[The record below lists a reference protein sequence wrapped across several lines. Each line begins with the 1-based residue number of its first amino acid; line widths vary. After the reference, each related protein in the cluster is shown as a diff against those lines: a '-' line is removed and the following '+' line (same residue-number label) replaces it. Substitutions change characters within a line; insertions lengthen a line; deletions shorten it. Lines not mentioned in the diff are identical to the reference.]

1 MSALR
6 KNYDEIVAVDSCDL
20 HVGAGELVGFLG
32 PNGAGKTTTMRAI
45 LGLVHIDGGSIT
57 WNDHPVTADDR
68 RHIGYMPQE
77 RGLYVRMKVHEHIAY
92 IGRLAGVAAREA
104 DRRADKWIERVGLEE
119 RRDDLIQELSTGNQ
133 QRVQLAV
140 ALVHEPELLVLD
152 EPFAGLDPLAVATM
166 SEVMLDQVENGA
178 AVVFS
183 SHQLSLV
190 QDACERVSI
199 IAHGKTVA
207 AGRVA
212 DLRLGSERREL
223 RVTWTHDRPDWTPTF
238 DVIDS
243 LASAK
248 NVTALTVP
256 AAVDPAAVLA
266 EAGGLG
272 TVAGFTLEPP
282 GLDTVFVEL
291 VGETA

>member
-1 MSALR
+1 MTGLR
-6 KNYDEIVAVDSCDL
+6 KTYDNVVAVDHCDL

-32 PNGAGKTTTMRAI
+32 PNGAGKTTTMRAV
-45 LGLVHIDGGSIT
+45 LGLVHIDDGSIT
-57 WNDHPVTADDR
+57 WNGEPVTSDHR
-68 RHIGYMPQE
+68 RLIGYMPQE

-92 IGRLAGVAAREA
+92 IGRLAGIDAAEA
-104 DRRADKWIERVGLEE
+104 NRRADKWVERVGLDE

-152 EPFAGLDPLAVATM
+152 EPFAGLDPVAVATM
-166 SEVMLDQVENGA
+166 SEIMLDRVENGV

-199 IAHGKTVA
+199 ITNGRTVA

-212 DLRLGSERREL
+212 DLRLGSEQREL
-223 RVTWTHDRPDWTPTF
+223 RVTWTHERPAWTPTF
-238 DVIDS
+238 TVIDE
-243 LASAK
+243 LFSAP
-248 NVTALTVP
+248 NVTALSVP
-256 AAVDPAAVLA
+256 SSVDPAQVLA
-266 EAGGLG
+266 EANALG

-282 GLDTVFVEL
+282 GLDAVFLEL
-291 VGETA
+291 IGESA